1 MNNAAKC
8 SLIENKKANLLEQL
22 DSNYFS
28 TTYVMKM
35 FGLDRNNN
43 IRKEKIKKIFKEE

>member
-1 MNNAAKC
+1 MNPSKY
-8 SLIENKKANLLEQL
+8 SLANLFDQL
-22 DSNYFS
+22 KDVSGSNYFS

-35 FGLDRNNN
+35 FGLDRNN

>member
-8 SLIENKKANLLEQL
+8 LANLFDQL
-22 DSNYFS
+22 KDVSDSNYFS
-28 TTYVMKM
+28 TTYVRKM
-35 FGLDRNNN
+35 FGLDRND